1 MAESY
6 VYVEINSNKMIKVLD
21 KLPDGKSLANYSN
34 FDDVVTNMNDIQDS
48 KYIAIKIAKQKC
60 VQDENCIRFDGNE
73 YEMMLSNLLNNT
85 SGLTPIDDAFLKVS
99 SYDVVANTDFVATT
113 NGSEVANTDVLKT
126 DSDVVATTNGSEV
139 LKTDS
144 DVVATTNG
152 SEVANTD
159 VLKIDSVTKT
169 DSNKGGRRGVPN
181 VGNSCWANGV
191 YQLLYDAEDFRE
203 NIINGDWKLD
213 YLTRF
218 QELTNSAN
226 GLNQLS
232 QEEKTKKSELE
243 AIFPKEYGGPGLSPD
258 QEVELT
264 ILQTKEDTSD
274 WSWVKSQSIT
284 PQEYSHIFG
293 SSLQQIF
300 KYIRGVNDKL
310 TYETTFIPV
319 LLFPDDYKRQQD
331 SREFIQQLKIKTDT
345 SNSNDS
351 DNLLHIDEYFGVYD
365 STERYYV
372 ENKEQTD
379 ILISENGSLM
389 TDIVLKMNPD
399 DEKKTDLSVQKMID
413 FKTEEAEFNLKETD
427 IEGLKFLNPNTDET
441 KLKDIKSKGVI
452 PINIIQGY
460 TNFSNH
466 LLVTLV
472 REKYIKETNKKEKIT
487 TKVVF
492 NNEITIN
499 NSKFEL
505 IGIVVHSGDAN
516 SGHYVYESIVNNQEY
531 NDSVNQ
537 PLYTTYNQD
546 YVENNWSIL
555 LFKNKTVAKEEVA
568 KEEVAKEEVPEEIPE
583 EVAKEEIP
591 EKVAEEE
598 IPEKVAEEIPEKV
611 EEVPEEVPAPPADKV
626 PSAGGRSLKNQRKK
640 NKKTKRKYYV
650 YGK

>member
-1 MAESY
+1 M
-6 VYVEINSNKMIKVLD
+6 
-21 KLPDGKSLANYSN
+21 
-34 FDDVVTNMNDIQDS
+34 
-48 KYIAIKIAKQKC
+48 
-60 VQDENCIRFDGNE
+60 
-73 YEMMLSNLLNNT
+73 
-85 SGLTPIDDAFLKVS
+85 
-99 SYDVVANTDFVATT
+99 
-113 NGSEVANTDVLKT
+113 
-126 DSDVVATTNGSEV
+126 
-139 LKTDS
+139 
-144 DVVATTNG
+144 
-152 SEVANTD
+152 
-159 VLKIDSVTKT
+159 
-169 DSNKGGRRGVPN
+169 
-181 VGNSCWANGV
+181 
-191 YQLLYDAEDFRE
+191 LYDAEDFRE
-203 NIINGDWKLD
+203 FIIGSDWKLD

-218 QELTNSAN
+218 PELTNSAN
-226 GLNQLS
+226 GLNQLTP
-232 QEEKTKKSELE
+232 EEKTKKSELE
-243 AIFPKEYGGPGLSPD
+243 AIFPKEYGGPGLTNE

-284 PQEYSHIFG
+284 PQEYAHIFG

-300 KYIRGVNDKL
+300 KYIRGVNVKL

-345 SNSNDS
+345 SKSYDS

-372 ENKEQTD
+372 ENNKQTE

-399 DEKKTDLSVQKMID
+399 DEKKTDLTVQKMID
-413 FKTEEAEFNLKETD
+413 FKTEKDEFNLKETD
-427 IEGLKFLNPNTDET
+427 IERLKFLNPNADEN
-441 KLKDIKSKGVI
+441 KLKDIKSTGII

-460 TNFSNH
+460 TNFSNY

-472 REKYIKETNKKEKIT
+472 REKYIQETNKREKIT

-492 NNEITIN
+492 NNEITVN
-499 NSKFEL
+499 NSNFEL

-555 LFKNKTVAKEEVA
+555 LFKNKTVTSEE
-568 KEEVAKEEVPEEIPE
+568 KEEVPEKEVPAAEEEEVSEEVPAAEEEVPATEEKVPE
-583 EVAKEEIP
+583 EEVSEKEIP

-598 IPEKVAEEIPEKV
+598 VSEEEIPEK
-611 EEVPEEVPAPPADKV
+611 EIPEKEIPEKVPAPADKV